1 MNRFRYAADP
11 LCVLAMLAY
20 LLNRL
25 VLKPRLPWPFL
36 QGQFNDLLLVPA
48 ALPWVL
54 WLHRRFGW
62 RARDDFPSGQE
73 IGFYLIVWAVVCEGL
88 GPALLGRGTSDWRD
102 VLAYA
107 AGAGAAGLWWRLAEK
122 GGQWRQTAG

>member
-1 MNRFRYAADP
+1 MADP
-11 LCVLAMLAY
+11 LCVLATLLY

-25 VLKPRLPWPFL
+25 VLKPWLPSPFL
-36 QGQFNDLLLVPA
+36 RGQFNDLLLVPA

-62 RARDDFPSGQE
+62 REGDGFPAGRE
-73 IGFYLIVWAVVCEGL
+73 IVFYLVVWSVVCEGL
-88 GPALLGRGTSDWRD
+88 GPVLLRRGTADLKD

-107 AGAGAAGLWWRLAEK
+107 VGAGAAWLWWRHAGK
-122 GGQWRQTAG
+122 DARQRGALG